1 MADAKDVADQIA
13 EAAKKGA
20 EGIKGSGGAKD
31 VADQVADAA
40 KKGAEGAKASTG
52 SSGKGSSTVTKGSTD
67 SNYIVNATAIEN
79 NIIEPL
85 KKCSKYL
92 KIAKEEGITF
102 TYDIDTYNRQ
112 FTQRMNSV
120 KKMIEEIKK
129 DVDSEVK
136 IYENI
141 IQKARAA
148 DSRSRGDVP
157 SGKDPYVP
165 FKPQGTDS
173 GSQNV
178 KNPDKDPYV
187 RLEEN
192 ETPTENPKDAE
203 ISTED
208 QDVGLEGNETPTDT
222 PTDVEIPDEDQDIGL
237 EEIVPDTQVEAVIDL
252 IYDEN
257 PNLTDEEKE
266 RIVEAIANINETEIL
281 EGLDEDV
288 ANRIR
293 AEIVDD
299 YLDGELELDSITT
312 EQLQEYIESHPDIQ
326 IGFEI
331 NEAISNFESL
341 IEAGVVTEEEIKAII
356 ENNIVI
362 HDENAFIEEY
372 IEAGGTE
379 TDVSDIESFY
389 DPETQTVHV
398 RDTSDSVVITNSII
412 TILGL
417 DITMDGE
424 ITGDSVAEDVQI
436 GEIDTTIE
444 MPEET
449 IDGSE
454 NMTDVELDEDTTT
467 IQKPNDIFDET
478 GSMADAEI
486 DGNEAF
492 VNPPNGKT
500 DK

>member
-112 FTQRMNSV
+112 FTQRINSL

-173 GSQNV
+173 DSQNV

-187 RLEEN
+187 RLE
-192 ETPTENPKDAE
+192 
-203 ISTED
+203 
-208 QDVGLEGNETPTDT
+208 GNETPTDT
-222 PTDVEIPDEDQDIGL
+222 PIDVEISDEDQDIEL

-252 IYDEN
+252 IYDED

-266 RIVEAIANINETEIL
+266 RIVEAIANINDTKIL
-281 EGLDEDV
+281 EGLNEDI

-299 YLDGELELDSITT
+299 YLDGELELDGITAD
-312 EQLQEYIESHPDIQ
+312 QLQEYIESHPDIQ

-486 DGNEAF
+486 DRNEAF